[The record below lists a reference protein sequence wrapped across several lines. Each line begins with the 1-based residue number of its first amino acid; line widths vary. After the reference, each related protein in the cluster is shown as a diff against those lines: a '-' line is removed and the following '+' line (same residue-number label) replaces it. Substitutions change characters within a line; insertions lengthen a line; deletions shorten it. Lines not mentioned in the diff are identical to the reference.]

1 MEMDLT
7 VLHLLSNPIVINL
20 VTESVLDEGIDRYTC
35 ATTITRNDGTFLFLY
50 LPQTSAAVELPA
62 IVLEVQKDVGTT
74 SMKRSIEYC
83 LQVSEQY
90 SYEVYFILLCTDQI
104 SRSVKERLSANLDN
118 LYRQQLHSVFWAK
131 PCLFILKATI
141 SSDSEDAEQDLDPLA
156 VLTLY
161 IASNNEERLKL
172 KDVANSTIQLL
183 STMFESAGSEMW

>member
-1 MEMDLT
+1 

-20 VTESVLDEGIDRYTC
+20 VTKSVLDESNHRYTC
-35 ATTITRNDGTFLFLY
+35 AATITRNDGSFLFLY
-50 LPQTSAAVELPA
+50 LPQTSVVVELPA
-62 IVLEVQKDVGTT
+62 IVLEVQKDVGAT

-83 LQVSEQY
+83 LEVSEQY
-90 SYEVYFILLCTDQI
+90 TYEVYFILLCTDQI

-131 PCLFILKATI
+131 NCLFILKATI
-141 SSDSEDAEQDLDPLA
+141 NSDSEDAEQNLDPLA

-183 STMFESAGSEMW
+183 RTVFESAGSEI

>member
-1 MEMDLT
+1 
-7 VLHLLSNPIVINL
+7 
-20 VTESVLDEGIDRYTC
+20 
-35 ATTITRNDGTFLFLY
+35 
-50 LPQTSAAVELPA
+50 
-62 IVLEVQKDVGTT
+62 
-74 SMKRSIEYC
+74 MKRSIEYC

-90 SYEVYFILLCTDQI
+90 TYEVYFILLCTDQI

-131 PCLFILKATI
+131 NCLFILKATI
-141 SSDSEDAEQDLDPLA
+141 NSDSEDAEQNLDPLA

-183 STMFESAGSEMW
+183 RTVFESAGSEI